1 MLGMCRSTKERKDK
15 MQAPKRHYQR
25 PELIEYGTLT
35 ALTLGQ
41 HGSQPDFNI
50 MGGVLAN
57 DNCSPAGS
65 GPGGSGNSNPFVCL
79 S

>member
-1 MLGMCRSTKERKDK
+1 MQGSKRSYR
-15 MQAPKRHYQR
+15 R

-41 HGSQPDFNI
+41 HGSQPDFNV
-50 MGGVLAN
+50 MGQVLAN
-57 DNCSPAGS
+57 NNCSPTQV
-65 GPGGSGNSNPFVCL
+65 GPGSSGNSNPFVCL